1 MSTSRASKSVSADS
15 RPAVVLMDAVAAR
28 VEVMGRIG
36 AAEAGIAHMGSAEA
50 VAGDKNTLSAR
61 QA

>member
-1 MSTSRASKSVSADS
+1 
-15 RPAVVLMDAVAAR
+15 MDAVAAR

>member
-1 MSTSRASKSVSADS
+1 
-15 RPAVVLMDAVAAR
+15 MDAVAAR

-36 AAEAGIAHMGSAEA
+36 AAEAGIAYMGSAEA
-50 VAGDKNTLSAR
+50 VAGAKNTLSAR